1 VKSTAALSHVDVQ
14 ALNLMAALNMRV
26 HEAFA
31 LVIHC
36 MATMDGVVVCVNAS
50 TEAVLC
56 EATHVLL
63 VYLVPLREGLLDV
76 LDEHAA
82 DGLQSILD
90 VLVKFPGRLGNR
102 LLNQA
107 LHHRFHLAGIAVSHS
122 LDEVMCSGGGARS
135 HQRRQEQWNKLHV
148 ASKRKTDKSPM
159 EF

>member
-1 VKSTAALSHVDVQ
+1 MCTALVIRSAPAVAPREVRAEALFRSALLIFPTKDERVKSTAALSHVDVQ

-31 LVIHC
+31 LVIHR
-36 MATMDGVVVCVNAS
+36 MATMDGVVVCVNTS

-63 VYLVPLREGLLDV
+63 VYLVPLLEGLLDV

-90 VLVKFPGRLGNR
+90 VLVKFPGRL
-102 LLNQA
+102 
-107 LHHRFHLAGIAVSHS
+107 
-122 LDEVMCSGGGARS
+122 
-135 HQRRQEQWNKLHV
+135 
-148 ASKRKTDKSPM
+148 
-159 EF
+159 

>member
-1 VKSTAALSHVDVQ
+1 MCTALVIRSAPAVAPREVRAEALFRSALLIFPTKDERVKSTAALSHVDVQ

-36 MATMDGVVVCVNAS
+36 MATMDGVVVCVNTS

-63 VYLVPLREGLLDV
+63 VYLVPLLEGLLDV

-90 VLVKFPGRLGNR
+90 VLVKFPGRL
-102 LLNQA
+102 
-107 LHHRFHLAGIAVSHS
+107 
-122 LDEVMCSGGGARS
+122 
-135 HQRRQEQWNKLHV
+135 
-148 ASKRKTDKSPM
+148 
-159 EF
+159 